1 MTTVSG
7 FGRYFRF
14 IVRRER
20 IISSMWIVIMVLF
33 TTGVAAMYPGLFAG
47 TEEIM
52 AMAEMLRSPAMVGMM
67 GPVYGLE
74 GLNTAILFSETMS
87 CWMMIAIA
95 VMNIFFINR
104 HTRVDEELGRLEMLR
119 ALPIGRLAGAK
130 SAMMGAFVLNFVIA
144 LLTAVSIIAVNVD
157 GTTTI
162 GAFAYAFTISVIGFL
177 FAAVTLLMAQLFS
190 TSRGSA
196 GGAFLILGILYVLR
210 ALGDVSENILSYI
223 SPMGLG
229 LRTFAFFENNFQYIG
244 IIFAESLVI
253 SWLAY
258 LICTKRDMGQ
268 GVFSARK
275 GKANASRFLKS
286 PFGLAWRLTRNG
298 VLVWCLAIFICGAL
312 YGSFLGDIESFVSK
326 NDMYRQLV
334 EAGYGVTASMT
345 ENFIALLYCIIS
357 LLSAVPIINLANK
370 IHNEEKHGRLEP
382 VLARSVGRVKMFVC
396 YIVIAAVE
404 SAAVLFCGAMGLYLA
419 SANTGLVSFETLL
432 KAAMVYLP
440 ALWVMM
446 GISVLLVGILPKLT
460 VLNWVVYAYSFA
472 AVYFGRLFDMPE
484 WSIKIT
490 PFGNVPQLP
499 VQEFNLIPLI
509 VLTLIAVVLTAGGII
524 AFSRRDIE

>member
-1 MTTVSG
+1 
-7 FGRYFRF
+7 
-14 IVRRER
+14 
-20 IISSMWIVIMVLF
+20 MVLL
-33 TTGVAAMYPGLFAG
+33 TAGVAAMYPGLFAG

-52 AMAEMLRSPAMVGMM
+52 AMGEMLRSPAMVGMM

-74 GLNTAILFSETMS
+74 SLNTSILFSETMS

-130 SAMMGAFVLNFVIA
+130 SAIMGAFVLNFVIA
-144 LLTAVSIIAVNVD
+144 LLTAISIIAVNMD
-157 GTTTI
+157 GTTTA
-162 GAFAYAFTISVIGFL
+162 GAFAYALSISVVGFL
-177 FAAVTLLMAQLFS
+177 FASVTLFMAQLFS

-196 GGAFLILGILYVLR
+196 GGAFLMLGIFYALR
-210 ALGDVSENILSYI
+210 AFGDVSENVLSYI

-244 IIFAESLVI
+244 IIFAEGLII

-258 LICTKRDMGQ
+258 LICAKRDLGQ

-275 GKANASRFLKS
+275 GSANASRFLKS

-298 VLVWCLAIFICGAL
+298 VLVWCLVIFVCGAS

-326 NDMYRQLV
+326 NEMYKQLV
-334 EAGYGVTASMT
+334 EAGYGVAASIT
-345 ENFIALLYCIIS
+345 ENFIALLYCIIA
-357 LLSAVPIINLANK
+357 LLATVPIINLANK
-370 IHNEEKHGRLEP
+370 IHSEEKHGRLEP
-382 VLARSVGRVKMFVC
+382 VLARSVGRVKMFGC
-396 YIVIAAVE
+396 YIIIATVE
-404 SAAVLFCGAMGLYLA
+404 SAAVLFCGAVGLYMA
-419 SANTGLVSFETLL
+419 SANTGLVSFGTLL

-446 GISVLLVGILPKLT
+446 GISVFLIGILPKLT
-460 VLNWVVYAYSFA
+460 VLNWAIYAYSFG

-484 WSIKIT
+484 WSLKIT
-490 PFGNVPQLP
+490 PFGNIPQLP
-499 VQEFNLIPLI
+499 VQELNMTPLI
-509 VLTLIAVVLTAGGII
+509 VLTLIAVALTTVGMI

>member
-20 IISSMWIVIMVLF
+20 IISSLWIGIIVLL
-33 TTGVAAMYPGLFAG
+33 TVGVTSMYPGLFAG

-52 AMAEMLRSPAMVGMM
+52 AMADVLRSPAMVGMM
-67 GPVYGLE
+67 GPIYGLE
-74 GLNTAILFSETMS
+74 SLSTAILFSVTMS

-119 ALPIGRLAGAK
+119 ALPIGRLAGVK
-130 SAMMGAFVLNFVIA
+130 SAMMGAFVLNIIIA
-144 LLTAVSIIAVNVD
+144 LLTAVSIIAVNVE
-157 GTTTI
+157 GTTTA
-162 GAFAYAFTISVIGFL
+162 GAFAYALSISVVGFL

-190 TSRGSA
+190 TSRGSM
-196 GGAFLILGILYVLR
+196 GGAFLLLGIFYILR
-210 ALGDVSENILSYI
+210 ASGDVSENILSYI
-223 SPMGLG
+223 SPIGLG
-229 LRTFAFFENNFQYIG
+229 LRTFAFYENNFKYIA
-244 IIFAESLVI
+244 IIFVESLVI
-253 SWLAY
+253 SGLAC
-258 LICTKRDMGQ
+258 LICSKRDLGQ
-268 GVFSARK
+268 GVFAARK

-298 VLVWCLAIFICGAL
+298 VLVWCLVIFVCGAA
-312 YGSFLGDIESFVSK
+312 YGSFLGDIESFVLK

-334 EAGYGVTASMT
+334 EAGYGVAASMT
-345 ENFIALLYCIIS
+345 ENFIALIYCIIA

-370 IHNEEKHGRLEP
+370 IHSEEKHGRLEP
-382 VLARSVGRVKMFVC
+382 VLARPVGRVKMFGC

-404 SAAVLFCGAMGLYLA
+404 SAAVLFCGALGLYMA
-419 SANTGLVSFETLL
+419 STNTGLVSFESLV

-446 GISVLLVGILPKLT
+446 GISVLLVGLLPKLT
-460 VLNWVVYAYSFA
+460 VLIWVVYAYSFG

-484 WSIKIT
+484 WSLKIT
-490 PFGNVPQLP
+490 PFGNIPQLP
-499 VQEFNLIPLI
+499 IQEFNVIPLI
-509 VLTLIAVVLTAGGII
+509 VLTLIAVVLTAVGVI